1 MTNYSNPRIEAIIE
15 NWPMGFTRKVTA
27 KFFIEVNN
35 KGERAVRETVGVA
48 KKLTYAKKMRIVDGD
63 DGKTYIAALSY
74 YNSITIFQGNMKF
87 HHESFFPDNE
97 KYQELIKLFY

>member
-35 KGERAVRETVGVA
+35 KGERAVRETEA
-48 KKLTYAKKMRIVDGD
+48 YLC
-63 DGKTYIAALSY
+63 
-74 YNSITIFQGNMKF
+74 
-87 HHESFFPDNE
+87 
-97 KYQELIKLFY
+97 QENANC

>member
-1 MTNYSNPRIEAIIE
+1 
-15 NWPMGFTRKVTA
+15 
-27 KFFIEVNN
+27 
-35 KGERAVRETVGVA
+35 
-48 KKLTYAKKMRIVDGD
+48 MRIVDGD

-74 YNSITIFQGNMKF
+74 YNSITIFHGDMKF